1 MQKAGRH
8 EIAKSYLK
16 KQMLSK
22 AGDQFFLNSLL
33 RKVSKLTFDSEFLME
48 VIQKTVIDDID
59 PSIFS
64 NALLSLEFVENNLE
78 KKCQVFG
85 VMLRQPK
92 FAKDPEM
99 WIKYIYF
106 LGTNGQVGRAK
117 QQYERALALIDDTQS
132 RTMLNREYAKF
143 KF

>member
-1 MQKAGRH
+1 M
-8 EIAKSYLK
+8 
-16 KQMLSK
+16 
-22 AGDQFFLNSLL
+22 
-33 RKVSKLTFDSEFLME
+33 
-48 VIQKTVIDDID
+48 IDDID

-132 RTMLNREYAKF
+132 RTMLNGEYAKF

>member
-1 MQKAGRH
+1 M
-8 EIAKSYLK
+8 K

-33 RKVSKLTFDSEFLME
+33 RKVSKLTFNSEFLME

-117 QQYERALALIDDTQS
+117 Q
-132 RTMLNREYAKF
+132 
-143 KF
+143 